1 MKKKFL
7 LSIITLSAVAAFKV
21 NAQSSEGI
29 ATHDLT
35 DEHVFSQGIEGPA
48 VDKAGN
54 LYVVSFGKDGTI
66 GIIKPGQKAELFV
79 ELPKGSTGNG
89 IRFNKKG
96 EMFVADYTGHNILK
110 VNMKTKAVSVFA
122 HEANMNQP
130 NDIAMSPSGILF
142 ASDPKWKDQTGQ
154 LWRIDKKGKFTLLEG
169 NMGTTNGVEV
179 SPDGKKLYVNESIQ
193 RNVWVYD
200 LDKNGNVSNKK
211 LFYKFDDGGMD
222 GMRCDKEGNLYIARY
237 GKGEVAILSPAGEL
251 KQTVKLKGKNPTNVT
266 FGGPDRKTVYV
277 TLQERGAVEYFQ
289 SAVAGRE

>member
-7 LSIITLSAVAAFKV
+7 LSIAILSVIGAMKC
-21 NAQSSEGI
+21 NAQGLE
-29 ATHDLT
+29 TTVVQDLT
-35 DEHVFSQGIEGPA
+35 EEHVFSQGIEGPA

-66 GIIKPGQKAELFV
+66 GIIKPGQKPELFI

-89 IRFNKKG
+89 IRFNKAG
-96 EMFVADYTGHNILK
+96 EMFVADYTGHNVLK
-110 VNMKTKAVSVFA
+110 INMKTKAVSVFA
-122 HEANMNQP
+122 HEEKMTQP

-154 LWRIDKKGKFTLLEG
+154 LWRIDKKGTVTLLEG

-200 LDKNGNVSNKK
+200 LDKKGNISNKNCYINSKMAEWMECVVIK
-211 LFYKFDDGGMD
+211 LGIYTSPVME
-222 GMRCDKEGNLYIARY
+222 KE
-237 GKGEVAILSPAGEL
+237 
-251 KQTVKLKGKNPTNVT
+251 KL
-266 FGGPDRKTVYV
+266 
-277 TLQERGAVEYFQ
+277 LC
-289 SAVAGRE
+289 